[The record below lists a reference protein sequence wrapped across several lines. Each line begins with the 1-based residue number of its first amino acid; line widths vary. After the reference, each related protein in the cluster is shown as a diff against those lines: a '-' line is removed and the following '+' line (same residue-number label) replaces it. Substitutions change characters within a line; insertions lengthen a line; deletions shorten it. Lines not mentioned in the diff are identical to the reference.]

1 MTIPSHRSLSIVA
14 AVAVVLTSGSWTM
27 ATARAQGTLGSIANN
42 DSIFIDGKTFEIRAG
57 NGQADTAA
65 QIKVLGAHELGP
77 GVTIFRSGDKLYI
90 VDAPLQERPAGQQAA
105 PAAQEQQGS
114 IHIEYVP
121 PKKPEQKQIYELAKE
136 HRPLEA
142 LKQIFSP
149 FRLPEDLYIKTV
161 GCDGIPN
168 AYFAREDDHPTIR
181 ICYEYLQ
188 ANRRNMPTET
198 TKTGLTPHEVVAGQ
212 LLFAAA
218 HELGHAM
225 FDIYNVP
232 VLGRQEDAADQFAT
246 YFILQFGGERAR
258 PLVQGAAYAYKGYI
272 KSLKGNPKVTL
283 PLAAFASD
291 HSSPEE
297 RFYNLAC
304 IAYGYDS
311 KVFAG
316 VVDKDYLSA
325 ARAKVCKFEYQ
336 NLSYAI
342 HTLISPHIDAEK
354 LRQVLDTKWF
364 DDPRVRPAG
373 Q

>member
-1 MTIPSHRSLSIVA
+1 MTTPSHGSSKIVA
-14 AVAVVLTSGSWTM
+14 AVAVVLTAGWWTL
-27 ATARAQGTLGSIANN
+27 AAARAQGASGSIANN
-42 DSIFIDGKTFEIRAG
+42 DSIFIDGKTFEIRPG
-57 NGQADTAA
+57 KDTAA
-65 QIKVLGAHELGP
+65 QIKVPGARELGP
-77 GVTIFRSGDKLYI
+77 GTIIFRSGDKLYI
-90 VDAPLQERPAGQQAA
+90 VDAPAQESPAGDQAA
-105 PAAQEQQGS
+105 AAAQEHQGS

-121 PKKPEQKQIYELAKE
+121 PKKPEQQQIYELAKE

-142 LKQIFSP
+142 LKQIFGP

-161 GCDGIPN
+161 GCDGKPN
-168 AYFAREDDHPTIR
+168 AYFSREDDHPTIR

-188 ANRRNMPTET
+188 ANRKNMPTET
-198 TKTGLTPHEVVAGQ
+198 TKAGLTPHEVVAGQ

-225 FDIYNVP
+225 FDIYNLP

-246 YFILQFGGERAR
+246 YFILEFGGERAR
-258 PLVQGAAYAYKGYI
+258 RLVLAAAYAYRGFI
-272 KSLKGNPKVTL
+272 KQLKGNPKVTL
-283 PLAAFASD
+283 PLADFSSD

-304 IAYGYDS
+304 IAYGYDP
-311 KVFAG
+311 KLFAG
-316 VVDKDYLSA
+316 VVDKDYLPA

-336 NLSYAI
+336 NVRYAM
-342 HTLISPHIDAEK
+342 HTLISPHLDAERLK
-354 LRQVLDTKWF
+354 QAQDTKWF